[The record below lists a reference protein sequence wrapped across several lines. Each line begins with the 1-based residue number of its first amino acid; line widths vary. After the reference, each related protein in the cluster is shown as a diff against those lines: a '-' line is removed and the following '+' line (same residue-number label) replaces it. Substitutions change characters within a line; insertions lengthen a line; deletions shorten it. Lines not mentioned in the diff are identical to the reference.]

1 MHRPAWTR
9 DTRIER
15 LNRMVMSRLP
25 HWTAEDVARHR
36 AEGERMAARVAEL
49 SQPSD
54 PLSHIHDFPCFAG
67 QCPVDH
73 QPSDPSAKQVGT
85 SPEHA
90 NETPESWHV
99 TVPIFAVSDG
109 TVLSVDGDTVL
120 IELDDGRHLRWLHM
134 NDIAVTAGDRV
145 VRGQQVGTGL
155 G

>member
-1 MHRPAWTR
+1 MRRPAWTR

-73 QPSDPSAKQVGT
+73 QPSESAGAPRSDECCMDCYGPCQAAKPQPSEPQCQHRQHYEVVVKGCDCSGCWGEASTCTHQPTVQD
-85 SPEHA
+85 HA
-90 NETPESWHV
+90 
-99 TVPIFAVSDG
+99 DG
-109 TVLSVDGDTVL
+109 SG
-120 IELDDGRHLRWLHM
+120 
-134 NDIAVTAGDRV
+134 A
-145 VRGQQVGTGL
+145 
-155 G
+155 

>member
-1 MHRPAWTR
+1 MRRPAWTR

-73 QPSDPSAKQVGT
+73 QPSESAGAPRSDECCMDCYGPCQAAKPQPSERLRCGEPHPHYSSMSCGREPGHDDAHSYGVPSTQPKDG
-85 SPEHA
+85 
-90 NETPESWHV
+90 ES
-99 TVPIFAVSDG
+99 
-109 TVLSVDGDTVL
+109 
-120 IELDDGRHLRWLHM
+120 
-134 NDIAVTAGDRV
+134 
-145 VRGQQVGTGL
+145 
-155 G
+155 